1 MVRLFFFS
9 VIAWFICSGCGA
21 TRCSRLNLRV
31 NGGSVWAASNGAT
44 EPRRVWPAPAVGQVE
59 ALTVASSARGY
70 LVEFIQGGRL
80 WRGALDA
87 NRLPRGPLTAIED
100 ERTAEVTNP

>member
-9 VIAWFICSGCGA
+9 VVAWFVFCGCG
-21 TRCSRLNLRV
+21 TVRCSRLNVRV

-44 EPRRVWPAPAVGQVE
+44 EPHRVWPAPAAGHVE
-59 ALTVASSARGY
+59 GVSVASNARGY
-70 LVEFIQGGRL
+70 LVEFRQGGRL
-80 WRGALDA
+80 WRGALDT

-100 ERTAEVTNP
+100 ERTAEVTNH